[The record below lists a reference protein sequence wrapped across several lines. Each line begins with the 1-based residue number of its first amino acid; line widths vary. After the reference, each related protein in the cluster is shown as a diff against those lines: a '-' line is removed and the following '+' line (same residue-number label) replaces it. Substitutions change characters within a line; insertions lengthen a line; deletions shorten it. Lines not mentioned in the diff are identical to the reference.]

1 MHDDAVQLSTF
12 IILKNWYFYLIIC
25 NHYPSA
31 STQERCLPLP
41 PSRRQHRSKL
51 TAPWPPHYVRQCR
64 HSGTLAAMALEPPGR
79 LYCTCAALDLACLCL
94 STQAAT
100 PTLPEPSLGGLSQ
113 NVSWLAVIFSVLL
126 TIQGKMKS
134 KPFEVSRLQSY
145 AVAIISAHAPLWR
158 QPSLALAIVAAI
170 LAIVVVSLAF
180 DLSYF
185 F

>member
-1 MHDDAVQLSTF
+1 
-12 IILKNWYFYLIIC
+12 
-25 NHYPSA
+25 
-31 STQERCLPLP
+31 
-41 PSRRQHRSKL
+41 
-51 TAPWPPHYVRQCR
+51 
-64 HSGTLAAMALEPPGR
+64 MALEPPGR

-94 STQAAT
+94 SAQAAT

-185 F
+185 FENTY